1 MREVS
6 AARHGLLSCSHCG
19 LLCRDPVTATT
30 SATSATSATAA
41 TSSTEATSVTS
52 GPQTIMRCPRCRSR
66 LYLRKPNSIR
76 RTWAYLMAGYLLYIP
91 ANILPIMEARSLQDA
106 QIDTIMSGVI
116 YLWHSGSWHLATIVF
131 LASIVVPCFKL
142 IGLSWLNYTVQRH
155 ETRWKR
161 QRLRLYRFID
171 LIGRWSMLDI
181 YVVALLVAL
190 VQLKLFASV
199 KAGPAAIAFG
209 AVVVLTLL
217 AAASFDPRQIWDEH
231 E

>member
-19 LLCRDPVTATT
+19 LLCRDPVT
-30 SATSATSATAA
+30 SATAA
-41 TSSTEATSVTS
+41 TSSTTATSNTAAPS
-52 GPQTIMRCPRCRSR
+52 DPQPIMRCPRCRSR
-66 LYLRKPNSIR
+66 LHLRKPNSIR

-116 YLWHSGSWHLATIVF
+116 YLWQAGSWHLATIVF
-131 LASIVVPCFKL
+131 VASIVVPCFKL

>member
-1 MREVS
+1 MSANCGPKSPDYSMHEES

-19 LLCRDPVTATT
+19 LLCRNRATPG
-30 SATSATSATAA
+30 
-41 TSSTEATSVTS
+41 V
-52 GPQTIMRCPRCRSR
+52 RHCPRCHSR
-66 LYLRKPNSIR
+66 LHLRKPNSIR
-76 RTWAYLMAGYLLYIP
+76 RTWAYLISGFMLYIP

-116 YLWHSGSWHLATIVF
+116 YLWQEGSWHLATIVF
-131 LASIVVPCFKL
+131 VASIVVPCFKL
-142 IGLSWLNYTVQRH
+142 IALGWLNYTVQRH

-199 KAGPAAIAFG
+199 EAGPAAIAFG

-231 E
+231 D

>member
-1 MREVS
+1 MREES

-19 LLCRDPVTATT
+19 LLCRNPATPGT
-30 SATSATSATAA
+30 
-41 TSSTEATSVTS
+41 
-52 GPQTIMRCPRCRSR
+52 RHCPRCHSR
-66 LYLRKPNSIR
+66 LHLRKPNSIR
-76 RTWAYLMAGYLLYIP
+76 RTWAYLISGFLLYIP

-116 YLWHSGSWHLATIVF
+116 YLWQEGSWHLATIVF
-131 LASIVVPCFKL
+131 VASIVVPCFKL
-142 IGLSWLNYTVQRH
+142 IALGWLNYTVQRR

-199 KAGPAAIAFG
+199 EAGPAAIAFG

-231 E
+231 D

>member
-6 AARHGLLSCSHCG
+6 AAQHGLLSCSHCG
-19 LLCRDPVTATT
+19 LLCRNPA
-30 SATSATSATAA
+30 
-41 TSSTEATSVTS
+41 
-52 GPQTIMRCPRCRSR
+52 GRGRRHCPRCQSS
-66 LYLRKPNSIR
+66 LHLRKPNSIR
-76 RTWAYLMAGYLLYIP
+76 RTWAYLISGYLLYIP

-116 YLWHSGSWHLATIVF
+116 YLWRSGSWHLATIVF
-131 LASIVVPCFKL
+131 LASIMVPCFKL
-142 IGLSWLNYTVQRH
+142 IGLSWLNWTVQRH

-217 AAASFDPRQIWDEH
+217 ATASFDPRQIWDEH
-231 E
+231 D